1 MGQREKSADWIY
13 LCLKDYTSGGEST
26 IWLINHESI
35 FIWGR
40 KSKNVVFWISNI
52 EVSIS
57 LNTIKVLVERNSCSG
72 RAW

>member
-1 MGQREKSADWIY
+1 MGQREKSGDWIY

-40 KSKNVVFWISNI
+40 KSKKCCFLNVKDRS
-52 EVSIS
+52 EY
-57 LNTIKVLVERNSCSG
+57 LTQ
-72 RAW
+72 